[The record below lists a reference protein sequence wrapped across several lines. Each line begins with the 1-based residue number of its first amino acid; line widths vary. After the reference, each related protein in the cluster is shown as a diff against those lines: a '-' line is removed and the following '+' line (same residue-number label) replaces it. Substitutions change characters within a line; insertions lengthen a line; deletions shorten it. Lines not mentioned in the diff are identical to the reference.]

1 MTDSSGAKPPVFVT
15 RPILP
20 PLAEV
25 MPYLEEI
32 WSSRIL
38 SNGGPMLKRFEAE
51 LAAWM
56 GVEHL
61 SIQCN
66 ASVSLVVA
74 LRHYGITGEVI
85 TSPFS
90 FVATSHAIRWAGAE
104 PVFADIQPGNMGL
117 DPAAVEARITPR
129 TQAILA
135 VHCYGIPCDTEG
147 LADVA
152 RRHGLRLIYDAAH
165 AFGVRVDGKPL
176 VAEGDLSVLSFH
188 ATKVFNS
195 FEGGAIIAPD
205 LETKLAL
212 DRMGNY
218 GIVDELTV
226 TEVGLNAKMSEL
238 HAALGL
244 ALLPHMDAA
253 LDAREAVVRRYRTA
267 LADVAGLECLCPL
280 RKGHN
285 SYAFPVRIGADYPLS
300 RDGLYDRLRQDQIFA
315 RRYFYPLISDMP
327 MYRDLASAAP
337 ADLPVARDVA
347 EHILCLP
354 LYPDLE
360 PDVQQ
365 RIIDIVA
372 RPCA

>member
-135 VHCYGIPCDTEG
+135 VHCYGIP
-147 LADVA
+147 
-152 RRHGLRLIYDAAH
+152 
-165 AFGVRVDGKPL
+165 
-176 VAEGDLSVLSFH
+176 
-188 ATKVFNS
+188 
-195 FEGGAIIAPD
+195 AIP
-205 LETKLAL
+205 
-212 DRMGNY
+212 RGWP
-218 GIVDELTV
+218 
-226 TEVGLNAKMSEL
+226 MS
-238 HAALGL
+238 
-244 ALLPHMDAA
+244 
-253 LDAREAVVRRYRTA
+253 R
-267 LADVAGLECLCPL
+267 AGTGC
-280 RKGHN
+280 G
-285 SYAFPVRIGADYPLS
+285 
-300 RDGLYDRLRQDQIFA
+300 
-315 RRYFYPLISDMP
+315 
-327 MYRDLASAAP
+327 
-337 ADLPVARDVA
+337 
-347 EHILCLP
+347 
-354 LYPDLE
+354 
-360 PDVQQ
+360 
-365 RIIDIVA
+365 
-372 RPCA
+372 